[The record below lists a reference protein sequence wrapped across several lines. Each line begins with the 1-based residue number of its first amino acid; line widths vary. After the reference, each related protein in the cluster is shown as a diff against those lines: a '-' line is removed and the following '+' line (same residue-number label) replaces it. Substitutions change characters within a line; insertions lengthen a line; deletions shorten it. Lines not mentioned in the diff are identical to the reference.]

1 MDFKIPK
8 SKDVLNQSIM
18 EKEFNL
24 TQTMI
29 KKQQV
34 ISFVK
39 QLELDNVIPIDEL
52 KPILKILK
60 SLESEY

>member
-8 SKDVLNQSIM
+8 SKESIM